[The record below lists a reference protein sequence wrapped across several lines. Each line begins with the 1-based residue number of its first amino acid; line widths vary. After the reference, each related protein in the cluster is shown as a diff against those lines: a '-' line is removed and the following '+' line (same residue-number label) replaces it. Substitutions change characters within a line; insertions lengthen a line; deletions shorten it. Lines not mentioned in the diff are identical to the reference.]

1 MTLTRLI
8 YYKESLDG
16 GNKTIVLQLEYNRT
30 VLFCNYK
37 FSYLKVTSVISKVKM
52 FPSKGFVQVAL
63 KNAMTWELGER
74 CYASLLSLNYVVA
87 SFSYWI
93 YLRLRCAIKWLV
105 ECITTSKS

>member
-16 GNKTIVLQLEYNRT
+16 GNNTIVLQLEYNRT
-30 VLFCNYK
+30 VLLCNYK
-37 FSYLKVTSVISKVKM
+37 FGYLKVTSLISKVKM
-52 FPSKGFVQVAL
+52 FPSKGFVQVTL
-63 KNAMTWELGER
+63 KNAMTWELQER

-105 ECITTSKS
+105 EYITTSTS